1 MRTVHRRPPVPRV
14 SRRGVSDRGRFGYNA
29 AMSNAHAPADP
40 ESAARHRAL
49 CEAIAHHSR
58 LYYVDAA
65 PEISDAEYDAL
76 YRELVDLETQ
86 HPELQTP
93 DSPTQRVGAAPSA
106 GFATVEHGA
115 PMLSMDNTYNAGEL
129 RAFDERVRK
138 GLQSAGAQDAQ
149 PRYVVE
155 LKIDGVSI
163 SLRYESGAFVRA
175 ATRGDGRF
183 GEDVTANVRTIAGLP
198 ERLSGDAP
206 EAMEVRGEVF
216 MRRAELERLNREIEA
231 LNEQLD
237 QYEAD
242 EEDHREALKALNE
255 TIRSRDYRREG
266 RRIALFKNPRNATA
280 GTLKRLD
287 PAKTAQRN
295 LDILVYDIAPLPG
308 VELTTHW
315 DTLARLRAWGFP
327 VSEHARLCRDIDEAL
342 EACAYWS
349 ERRHELEFET
359 DGLVIKVDSAEHR
372 RLLGTTSKSPRWA
385 IAFKF
390 PAEIAETVLER
401 ITVQVGKTGAL
412 TPVANLKPV
421 QLAGTTVKR
430 ANLHNF
436 EDVARKDIREGDVVR
451 VQKAGE
457 IIPQVLGPV
466 LERRPEGA
474 APYPVPDRCPACGSE
489 VHQDPD
495 GAFLRC
501 LNPACPAQLQGR
513 LEHFASRG
521 AMDID
526 GLGEKLVAQLIDAGL
541 VHSFA
546 DLYALTAEQLA
557 SLDRMGPKSAENLV
571 RAIAASK
578 QRPLSRLLYG
588 LGIRHVGQHT
598 AEALAERYGSME
610 ALVSAD
616 LDDLQQVPE
625 VGEIVAASVVDFFD
639 TTANRELIA
648 RLRDYG
654 VSMRQPKRPRSDAS
668 ALAGKTFVV
677 TGTLSRYTRDKI
689 HERIKALG
697 GRAASSVSKKTDY
710 LVAGAD
716 AGSKL
721 ARAQE
726 LGITVLTED
735 DFDALAGEAP

>member
-1 MRTVHRRPPVPRV
+1 ML
-14 SRRGVSDRGRFGYNA
+14 
-29 AMSNAHAPADP
+29 NAHAPADP

-49 CEAIAHHSR
+49 CETIAHHNR

-76 YRELVDLETQ
+76 YRELVDLETR

-93 DSPTQRVGAAPSA
+93 DSPTQRVGEAPSA
-106 GFATVEHGA
+106 GFVTVEHGA

-138 GLQSAGAQDAQ
+138 GLQSAGAQDVQ

-163 SLRYESGAFVRA
+163 SLRYESGVFVRA

-183 GEDVTANVRTIAGLP
+183 GEDVTANVRTIAGVP
-198 ERLSGDAP
+198 EQLRGDAP

-231 LNEQLD
+231 FNEQLD

-255 TIRSRDYRREG
+255 TIRSRNYRREG
-266 RRIALFKNPRNATA
+266 RRVALFKNPRNATA

-308 VELTTHW
+308 IELTTHW
-315 DTLARLRAWGFP
+315 ETLARLRAWGFP
-327 VSEHARLCRDIDEAL
+327 VSEHARRCEDIDEAL
-342 EACAYWS
+342 EACTYWS
-349 ERRHELEFET
+349 ERRHELGFET

-412 TPVANLKPV
+412 TPVANLEPV

-474 APYPVPDRCPACGSE
+474 APYPVPDRCPACGNE

-526 GLGEKLVAQLIDAGL
+526 GLGEKLVAQLIEAGL

-571 RAIAASK
+571 RAIATSK

-588 LGIRHVGQHT
+588 LGIRHVGAHT
-598 AEALAERYGSME
+598 AEVLADRYESMK

-616 LDDLQQVPE
+616 LEDLQQAPE
-625 VGEIVAASVVDFFD
+625 VGEIVAASVLDFFD

-668 ALAGKTFVV
+668 TLAGKTFVV
-677 TGTLSRYTRDKI
+677 TGTLDRYTRDEI

-726 LGITVLTED
+726 LGITILTED